1 MTVSLD
7 ALFAA
12 VFASPADDGP
22 RHVLADALME
32 AGDPRGEFISLQLQ
46 PRRTQRSERR
56 MEKLLER
63 HRTAFLRG
71 LAPIVMPT
79 SEAMKCWSRGFLC
92 EASVVLEGLHVD
104 VPDLATLERLE
115 VLFSPAAPLELA
127 SVQMRSLRE
136 VTRAALSAVPVLFDA
151 PRALA
156 VESIGLSGPGNLAQW
171 PEAVTSLIGEARSL
185 PRLSKL
191 TLSTSRAQL
200 DDARWLW
207 RMPVLPRLRVLEF
220 DGSFRGL
227 PLAGLLGVLRD
238 VEQPPAAVVFQAVGL
253 TVRTR
258 AADGFRAL
266 QVEVEPPTG
275 AVVFA
280 AMLDTLAPDAL
291 DELTVMATAPLDPTL
306 VGTLRLAAKRLR
318 LTNLALPSAG

>member
-1 MTVSLD
+1 MID
-7 ALFAA
+7 ALYAA
-12 VFASPADDGP
+12 VFANPADDGP

-63 HRTAFLRG
+63 HRAAFLRG
-71 LAPIVMPT
+71 LAPLVMPAP
-79 SEAMKCWSRGFLC
+79 ERWSRGFLS
-92 EASVVLEGLHVD
+92 EASVVLEGLHAD

-115 VLFSPAAPLELA
+115 VFFSPAAPLELA
-127 SVQMRSLRE
+127 SVHMRSLRE
-136 VTRAALSAVPVLFDA
+136 VTMAALSAVPVLFDA
-151 PRALA
+151 PRPLA
-156 VESIGLSGPGNLAQW
+156 VESVGLSGPGNLALW
-171 PEAVTSLIGEARSL
+171 PEAMTALIGEARSL
-185 PRLSKL
+185 PRLTKL
-191 TLSTSRAQL
+191 TLSASRAQF
-200 DDARWLW
+200 DEARWLW

-227 PLAGLLGVLRD
+227 PLADLLGVLRD
-238 VEQPPAAVVFQAVGL
+238 VEHPPSAVVFQAVGL

-258 AADGFRAL
+258 AADRFRAL

-280 AMLDTLAPDAL
+280 AMLDTLPPDAL
-291 DELTVMATAPLDPTL
+291 DELTVVATAPLDPTL
-306 VGTLRLAAKRLR
+306 VGTLRLAARRLA